1 MAENKTNSVETQ
13 ESKAQKKTL
22 GQKTW
27 KVVKYTAAAAALIFI
42 GSRYGH
48 KNGLETLKCDFGRGT
63 NACRNG
69 WNRVTGGKK
78 SEAPAAVAQN
88 LNPEGGRREN
98 RDRHHYNNNRA
109 NN

>member
-13 ESKAQKKTL
+13 EVKAQKKSL
-22 GQKTW
+22 GKKAW
-27 KVVKYTAAAAALIFI
+27 KVAKYTAAAAALIFI

-48 KNGLETLKCDFGRGT
+48 KNGLDTLKGDFGRGT

-69 WNRVTGGKK
+69 WNRMTGGKK
-78 SEAPAAVAQN
+78 CEGTAPVQN
-88 LNPEGGRREN
+88 LNPEGRREN
-98 RDRHHYNNNRA
+98 RERHHNNFRA